1 MIGTPQVSP
10 RTLLCIQAFGDAIE
24 GLDASLQRL
33 LACDPITFDTRPRKL
48 PTAVVYLFS
57 DGNLPIY
64 IGRSNKFS
72 QRLGNHCNHG
82 SQTNQASLAF
92 RLACEDVQHIR
103 TKYRRGSSGADAL
116 NQVPGL
122 ADAFSR
128 MKQRLRAMEVRYV
141 EEPNQVR
148 QALLEMY
155 AALALETKHDFGT
168 H

>member
-1 MIGTPQVSP
+1 MIAALLASP
-10 RTLLCIQAFGDAIE
+10 RTLRCVPPFGDAIE
-24 GLDASLQRL
+24 GLDASFRSL

-48 PTAVVYLFS
+48 PAAVVYLFS
-57 DGNLPIY
+57 DGDRPIY
-64 IGRSNKFS
+64 VGRSNKFR
-72 QRLGNHCNHG
+72 QRLGNHCLHG

-92 RLACEDVQHIR
+92 RLACEDVQHVC
-103 TKYRRGSSGADAL
+103 TKYRKGSSGADPL
-116 NQVPGL
+116 KEVPGL
-122 ADAFSR
+122 AEAFSR

-141 EEPNQVR
+141 AEPDQVR